1 VVLRKAPSTGW
12 VKVQRGTWVFAVED
26 GQFKLRRVGW
36 ARDERRGEAH
46 DQDEVC
52 AVGGR
57 EELPMTPAL
66 QGEIERVV
74 GLVDLG
80 GLREC
85 VHPNGVGPAVGE
97 EDFLRGEKR
106 RGDGRGGLLGAGDGK
121 EREQRR

>member
-1 VVLRKAPSTGW
+1 
-12 VKVQRGTWVFAVED
+12 
-26 GQFKLRRVGW
+26 
-36 ARDERRGEAH
+36 
-46 DQDEVC
+46 
-52 AVGGR
+52 
-57 EELPMTPAL
+57 MTPAL

-106 RGDGRGGLLGAGDGK
+106 RGMGAAGCWARAMGRTRAKAVRRSVGLMNRDIGSVLDFPRC
-121 EREQRR
+121 EDRTR